1 MNSNMM
7 MLSLVN
13 VLLSNKLSFIC
24 ERQLQG
30 LCNHTSECEPWH
42 NPHGAELLEIIS
54 RYWMIHASSKSRT
67 NEMTGH
73 YWIGLI
79 WHLTDTNALN
89 SILNMFLLLKIYVS
103 DRPVWSIHR
112 MGIPNRDIAH
122 NDQAD
127 KNIDFRLW
135 WYPKTVVSL
144 DGRTGINGDS
154 FYFICRIID
163 RQLSILYIWIEN
175 LNVFRFE
182 CIQINVVGST

>member
-1 MNSNMM
+1 MP
-7 MLSLVN
+7 
-13 VLLSNKLSFIC
+13 I
-24 ERQLQG
+24 G
-30 LCNHTSECEPWH
+30 I
-42 NPHGAELLEIIS
+42 LEV
-54 RYWMIHASSKSRT
+54 ASSKSRT

-79 WHLTDTNALN
+79 WHLNDTNALN

-112 MGIPNRDIAH
+112 MGFPNRDIAH

-135 WYPKTVVSL
+135 WYPKTVVSR
-144 DGRTGINGDS
+144 DGITGINGDS

-163 RQLSILYIWIEN
+163 RQLSMLYIWIEN

-182 CIQINVVGST
+182 CIQINVVGSRQYYLNKGHFFLADISQTVVEPRPWINNHIL